1 MSHPDAFSLK
11 RDFMLGKAS
20 APIYALEDAAAL
32 SHCECAVAIGA
43 FDGVHR
49 GHRHLIDQMVAD
61 ARERGIAAIAVTFD
75 PDPDTV
81 VSATPAPKLTLVAD
95 RLRLLASSG
104 VDAVCVVP
112 FDSALASM
120 NHDAFFT
127 RVLLSVLD
135 IRAVHVGSNFRLGH
149 RGASDVNV
157 IRDWARSRGIEVFGH
172 ELVREDG
179 DAVSA
184 TRIRSL
190 IASGSMEMAAAELG
204 RTYAVRGRVARGR
217 GEGHKMGFPTA
228 NVAIDPSILAPQE
241 GVYAG
246 FACLGEEA
254 WPAAIN
260 VGLPPTFKG
269 VPGSAKLEANIVGF
283 SADIY
288 ERDIALSFTK
298 QLRRS
303 RPFDSL
309 DELIATV
316 EGNIQDVRDL
326 YGEGRYDLR
335 A

>member
-1 MSHPDAFSLK
+1 MSHPDAFSLR

-32 SHCECAVAIGA
+32 SRCACAVAIGA

-61 ARERGIAAIAVTFD
+61 AHERGIAAIAVTFD

-81 VSATPAPKLTLVAD
+81 VSAAPAPKLTLVAD

-112 FDSALASM
+112 FDSALASLD
-120 NHDAFFT
+120 HDAFFT
-127 RVLLSVLD
+127 RVLLPVLD
-135 IRAVHVGSNFRLGH
+135 IRSVHVGSNFRLGY

-157 IRDWARSRGIEVFGH
+157 IRDWACSRGIEVFGH
-172 ELVREDG
+172 ELVCDDG
-179 DAVSA
+179 DVVSA

-190 IASGSMEMAAAELG
+190 ISSGSMEMAAAELG

-228 NVAIDPSILAPQE
+228 NVVIDSSILAPQE

-269 VPGSAKLEANIVGF
+269 VPGSAELEANIVGF